1 VLNLAGS
8 VQKHRLDLD
17 AHWVEGELQVAADGG
32 WQGGRWTGTLQRL
45 DGQDAAAGPWRLSE
59 PAGIEVATDRLHI
72 SDLRLV
78 GRGREGLRLDGEL
91 AWIPWSGEG
100 DAQWEEIDLSRF
112 NSWLPEVTLAGSS
125 SGEARVLWRENRSL
139 ELSGEVSASG
149 GVTHGEQTV
158 EMRHLFADFSWSAA
172 GLLVDL
178 AATLEDGGGLDARF
192 ATPEPLR
199 AGVPRQGEAK
209 LDWQDLDLTLFGPW
223 LKPAVISGRSSGDSR
238 LRWLPDGGIDLAG
251 RAEATGTLVHGEIQ
265 LAVRQVRTEF
275 AWNADGLRA
284 TLAAELAEGG
294 RLGARLGST
303 QPGRLALPER
313 GSIEADWAELDLA
326 RLRPW
331 LPQGL
336 ELAGRL
342 EGKTAGDWQPGEQ
355 LTLTGEAAVDQ
366 GRLSWRSQD
375 GEVAAAVRTARLD
388 WEWRGETLAGGLEV
402 ALAEYG
408 EAKGTFRLP
417 LPARLPV
424 ALNPAGPLLVT
435 LEAKAREQ
443 GLLAAVFPGLVQKS
457 RGELELHAQVGGTW
471 QDPDLAGSVRLSG
484 AGAYFPVAGI
494 ELREVALA
502 GELAGDELRI
512 ASFSARSGSGQV
524 GGSGSVR
531 LQRWRPAAFSG
542 TLKGERF
549 EAVHLPELQVLVNPD
564 LTFEGTVERLQVR
577 GEVRLPELM
586 VLGREQRGV
595 VRESSDVVII
605 GAAESA
611 ERTLPFE
618 LDIQVQVILGER
630 VLVKVAGVDARLTGE
645 LDLRVDSPEMITGRG
660 QINVAQGIYST
671 YGAQLK
677 IERGRLLYSGGPID
691 QPTLDILALRTVGE
705 VKAGVQVSGT
715 PRTPVV
721 KLYSEPAMPDTDV
734 LAYII
739 LGHPLGEDSGQA
751 GLLTAAAGALLARG
765 ESTVLQD
772 RIKRRLGVDVLT
784 VESGGGDVAGSMVT
798 IGKYLSPKLY
808 LSFGQSLFADANEAR
823 LRYNI
828 SKKWELE
835 SKAGAESSGVDLYY
849 KIEFK

>member
-1 VLNLAGS
+1 
-8 VQKHRLDLD
+8 
-17 AHWVEGELQVAADGG
+17 
-32 WQGGRWTGTLQRL
+32 
-45 DGQDAAAGPWRLSE
+45 
-59 PAGIEVATDRLHI
+59 
-72 SDLRLV
+72 
-78 GRGREGLRLDGEL
+78 
-91 AWIPWSGEG
+91 
-100 DAQWEEIDLSRF
+100 
-112 NSWLPEVTLAGSS
+112 
-125 SGEARVLWRENRSL
+125 
-139 ELSGEVSASG
+139 
-149 GVTHGEQTV
+149 
-158 EMRHLFADFSWSAA
+158 
-172 GLLVDL
+172 
-178 AATLEDGGGLDARF
+178 
-192 ATPEPLR
+192 
-199 AGVPRQGEAK
+199 
-209 LDWQDLDLTLFGPW
+209 
-223 LKPAVISGRSSGDSR
+223 
-238 LRWLPDGGIDLAG
+238 
-251 RAEATGTLVHGEIQ
+251 
-265 LAVRQVRTEF
+265 
-275 AWNADGLRA
+275 
-284 TLAAELAEGG
+284 
-294 RLGARLGST
+294 
-303 QPGRLALPER
+303 
-313 GSIEADWAELDLA
+313 
-326 RLRPW
+326 
-331 LPQGL
+331 
-336 ELAGRL
+336 
-342 EGKTAGDWQPGEQ
+342 
-355 LTLTGEAAVDQ
+355 
-366 GRLSWRSQD
+366 
-375 GEVAAAVRTARLD
+375 VRTARLD
-388 WEWRGETLAGGLEV
+388 WDWHGETLAGGLEV

-424 ALNPAGPLLVT
+424 ALNPAGPLQLA
-435 LEAKAREQ
+435 LEAKARER
-443 GLLAAVFPGLVQKS
+443 GMLAAIFPGLVQKS
-457 RGELELHAQVGGTW
+457 RGELELHARVGGTW
-471 QDPDLAGSVRLSG
+471 QDADLAGSVRLSG

-512 ASFSARSGSGQV
+512 ASFSAQSGQGQI

-531 LQRWRPAAFSG
+531 LQRWRPVAFSG

-564 LTFEGTVERLQVR
+564 LTFEGTAERLQVR

-605 GAAESA
+605 GRAESA
-611 ERTLPFE
+611 ERTLPFA
-618 LDIQVQVILGER
+618 LDIQIQVVLGDR

-645 LDLRVDSPEMITGRG
+645 LELRVTSPEAITGRG

-784 VESGGGDVAGSMVT
+784 VESGGGDVAESMVT

-808 LSFGQSLFADANEAR
+808 LSFGQSLFADASEAR

-849 KIEFK
+849 KIEFD